1 VVGGGA
7 VPVPLPRGRVD
18 GLAGAELDDLAAAGL
33 GQPGP
38 VGDVEGLPEGVGV
51 PGGAAPA
58 RAYLGN
64 RGIEAVAA

>member
-1 VVGGGA
+1 
-7 VPVPLPRGRVD
+7 VD
-18 GLAGAELDDLAAAGL
+18 GLAGADLDDLTAAGL
-33 GQPGP
+33 TQPGS
-38 VGDVEGLPEGVGV
+38 VGDVQGLPEGVGM